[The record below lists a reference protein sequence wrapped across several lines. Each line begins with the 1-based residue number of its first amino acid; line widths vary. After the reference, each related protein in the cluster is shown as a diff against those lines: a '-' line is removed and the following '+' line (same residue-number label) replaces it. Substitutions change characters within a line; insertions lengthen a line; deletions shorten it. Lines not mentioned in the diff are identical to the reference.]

1 MCLSQCGII
10 TKNWTL
16 TELVLSSFAL
26 IFINLLA
33 LSGNLLVI
41 FVILLTK
48 ELRRKESN
56 WFVLNLALA
65 DLLVSLTVIPA
76 SLDTVINGHFRFG
89 TSFKE
94 FIGFA
99 NFLFCICSIMNLLL
113 LSVDR
118 WFAIAK
124 PFRYLQVITPK
135 KASTACLFVWFYS
148 MLCALPPKFGISSYY
163 CFIPNIDNCD
173 LEKDWSGSK
182 NALIFAIAVLGLS
195 YCFAVAVMVVLYWR
209 IFRITRSHIRRIN
222 VQHSLRSRLE
232 TSEYSEQKER
242 PVDDFS
248 TVISNVLEIED
259 TATKRSPSRKMRS
272 SRKNRKWTNEN
283 RQFPRASDIQT
294 AKSFLI
300 VIGVYFLCWTPFCF
314 MLMLDI
320 IMSKKMNQTGALI
333 GLWIGYA
340 NSCLNPVIYT
350 WKYKQF
356 RHALV
361 SNGKKLRE
369 KFFVK

>member
-1 MCLSQCGII
+1 MLIC
-10 TKNWTL
+10 
-16 TELVLSSFAL
+16 LVLFNALCFTTQVWNQL
-26 IFINLLA
+26 IF
-33 LSGNLLVI
+33 G
-41 FVILLTK
+41 
-48 ELRRKESN
+48 
-56 WFVLNLALA
+56 
-65 DLLVSLTVIPA
+65 
-76 SLDTVINGHFRFG
+76 
-89 TSFKE
+89 
-94 FIGFA
+94 
-99 NFLFCICSIMNLLL
+99 
-113 LSVDR
+113 
-118 WFAIAK
+118 
-124 PFRYLQVITPK
+124 
-135 KASTACLFVWFYS
+135 
-148 MLCALPPKFGISSYY
+148 

-195 YCFAVAVMVVLYWR
+195 YCLALAVMVVFYWR

-222 VQHSLRSRLE
+222 VQHSLRSRVE

-361 SNGKKLRE
+361 STGKKLRE
-369 KFFVK
+369 KFLVK